1 MSWQQVRSHHGQFFI
16 FVERRFL
23 WKELLMLRKNNGAKD
38 MKQVKG
44 SKEIKGIANKPPK
57 KPVLKK
63 QK

>member
-1 MSWQQVRSHHGQFFI
+1 
-16 FVERRFL
+16 
-23 WKELLMLRKNNGAKD
+23 MLRKSNGAKD

-63 QK
+63 